1 MNSDVR
7 LDIKYKKPDKKKIN
21 LVRIMYRFCLLFI
34 AFLATPS
41 FSNEQNLRPLKGM
54 QRLLITCQTLEEL
67 SFVKTYIDNDNF
79 DILKLTRRLSEPID
93 VLVIA
98 DQVEIFRKILDMKE
112 IQYSVDDYDVAVTV
126 HDEAMLNNFQ
136 KLTRRSANFTN
147 ERTPFGY
154 YPRYQE
160 IETYLHELSEKY
172 RNIVTVFSIG
182 NSFEGRPIYVV
193 KIASGGSNKPA
204 VFIDAGIH
212 AREWIAPSTALHAI
226 HELATNK
233 NNSYLYENVDWYIV
247 PCLNP
252 DGYEYTHTDYRFW
265 RKTRS
270 NSGSRCPGTDANRN
284 FDYKWMTIGASS
296 SPCEDTYAG
305 PKPFSEPETQAL
317 RDFLLANKQAIKVY
331 LTLHSYGNW
340 LLHPWGWTDKL
351 PENEPILRKV
361 GLDAAEALSSKYGT
375 RYTVGSSTVLLYAA
389 AGGSDDWAMAVAG
402 IELSYT
408 IELPGGRFDPLPN
421 NIAKVGHETFEA
433 FVVFQTYV
441 ENKYIN

>member
-1 MNSDVR
+1 
-7 LDIKYKKPDKKKIN
+7 
-21 LVRIMYRFCLLFI
+21 MYRFCLLFI

-160 IETYLHELSEKY
+160 
-172 RNIVTVFSIG
+172 
-182 NSFEGRPIYVV
+182 
-193 KIASGGSNKPA
+193 
-204 VFIDAGIH
+204 
-212 AREWIAPSTALHAI
+212 
-226 HELATNK
+226 
-233 NNSYLYENVDWYIV
+233 
-247 PCLNP
+247 
-252 DGYEYTHTDYRFW
+252 YRFW